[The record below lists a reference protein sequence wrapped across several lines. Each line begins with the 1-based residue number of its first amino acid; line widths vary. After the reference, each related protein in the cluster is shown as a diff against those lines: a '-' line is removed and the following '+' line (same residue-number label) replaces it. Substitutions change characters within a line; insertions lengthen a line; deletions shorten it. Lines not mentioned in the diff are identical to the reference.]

1 MNGCRFIS
9 TNNNNYTI
17 TETKH
22 KFMRC
27 RVQYC
32 KNRGRR
38 RKNQKKN
45 MQRAKQSSNFWSIL
59 SYYDRT
65 CFRSSKDKW
74 RNNMNFVLRLKI
86 YFSLRTMFWT
96 MYFLFVGVLFTD
108 CLIVYIIL
116 ITLFM
121 IWEQC
126 LILNTGKTVLRRKF
140 HFARGVR
147 GFVNSAWRWGFVFNV
162 FRKWSKV
169 SEIVF

>member
-1 MNGCRFIS
+1 MVAGSYQQITIITLSQRPS
-9 TNNNNYTI
+9 TSLWDAGYSTVKI
-17 TETKH
+17 GVEGGRTK
-22 KFMRC
+22 
-27 RVQYC
+27 
-32 KNRGRR
+32 
-38 RKNQKKN
+38 KKN